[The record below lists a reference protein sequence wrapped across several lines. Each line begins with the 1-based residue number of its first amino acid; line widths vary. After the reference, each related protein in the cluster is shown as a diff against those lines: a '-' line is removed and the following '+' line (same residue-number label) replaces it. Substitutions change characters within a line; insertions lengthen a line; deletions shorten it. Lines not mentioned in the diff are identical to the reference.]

1 MYIFLIFLLFV
12 IQDIEPGSEGKK
24 IEDFGALQEY
34 NKHKC
39 SGNFHMINK
48 SLNIFL
54 GYNIA
59 ANFLNKENY
68 IITGSEDNQVIEKT
82 YYFIKIAKNI

>member
-1 MYIFLIFLLFV
+1 
-12 IQDIEPGSEGKK
+12 
-24 IEDFGALQEY
+24 
-34 NKHKC
+34 
-39 SGNFHMINK
+39 MINK